1 MPTLRLFTR
10 SAVALT
16 TLLLAACGSK
26 AQDTAIS
33 ENSADQDRPNILIIM
48 SDDMGF
54 SDPGFQGSEIETP
67 NLDRLAE
74 NGLTF
79 TNFYNCAR
87 CGPTRASIMTGLYSH
102 QVGCYELEPVEPGNN
117 VYMSEMLGDHGYA
130 TYMSGKW
137 HLGNTPD
144 KLPPARGYDHSYAY
158 EGCCGSFWDPEI
170 YILESPDLEPIDY
183 NVEPFHATDATTDHG
198 VRFLKHHQETASD
211 SPFFLYLAYQAPHF
225 PLHAPKEL
233 IDKYVPVYEQG
244 WDVIRQKRWEKMRS
258 LGLFT
263 DIKELPPRSDAPPWH
278 DEFADPARL
287 QNWDELSDIQR
298 GDQVYRMAIF
308 AAMMEQ
314 MDQGIGRV
322 IDQLK
327 EMDQF
332 ENTLIFFLSD
342 NGANY
347 EGGPFGADGPFSGAD
362 LQTMGSKDTK
372 HHTGAHW
379 AAVSNTPFKLYKHF
393 NHEGGIN
400 TPMVVHWPA
409 GLSRRGERETQ
420 RSHVIDIMATVVDVT
435 GSKYPTERLGNDI
448 LPMEGT
454 TLMPALE
461 GGELADRV
469 ICFEHEANRAIF
481 KDQYKLV
488 SKNFTS
494 TDGGTHHDWELYD
507 IDNDPLEL
515 NNIASDHYYDIVI
528 PMAREWHQ
536 WATRTD
542 AIVGYERWMFKL
554 QYYWKTGLRTYLND
568 AF

>member
-1 MPTLRLFTR
+1 
-10 SAVALT
+10 
-16 TLLLAACGSK
+16 
-26 AQDTAIS
+26 
-33 ENSADQDRPNILIIM
+33 M

-67 NLDRLAE
+67 NLDRLAS

-87 CGPTRASIMTGLYSH
+87 CGPTRASISTGLYSH

-117 VYMSEMLGDHGYA
+117 VFISEVLSDHGNA

-144 KLPPARGYDHSYAY
+144 KLPPARGYHHSYAY
-158 EGCCGSFWDPEI
+158 EGCCGSFWDPRI
-170 YILESPDLEPIDY
+170 YILESPDVEPIPY
-183 NVEPFHATDATTDHG
+183 GPGEFHATDATTDYA
-198 VRFLKHHQETASD
+198 VKFLQRHQRNESER
-211 SPFFLYLAYQAPHF
+211 PFFLYLAYQAPHF

-244 WDVIRQKRWEKMRS
+244 WDEIRADRWEKMQS

-263 DIKELPPRSDAPPWH
+263 EYDQLPPTSDSPPYH
-278 DEFADPARL
+278 DEFPDASQLVKWEELTDIERRDQAR
-287 QNWDELSDIQR
+287 
-298 GDQVYRMAIF
+298 RMATF
-308 AAMMEQ
+308 AAMMDQ

-322 IDQLK
+322 LSQL
-327 EMDQF
+327 ESMGQL

-347 EGGPFGADGPFSGAD
+347 EGGPLGFDGPHSGEV
-362 LQTMGSKDTK
+362 LESMGQDNGIM
-372 HHTGAHW
+372 HRTGAHW

-400 TPMVVHWPA
+400 TPLVVHWPK
-409 GLSRRGERETQ
+409 GLMRKGERETQ

-435 GSKYPTERLGNDI
+435 GAAYPEKRLDHDI
-448 LPMEGT
+448 LPLEGT

-461 GGELADRV
+461 GGTLADRV
-469 ICFEHEANRAIF
+469 LCFEHEANRAIF
-481 KDQYKLV
+481 KGQYKLV

-494 TDGGTHHDWELYD
+494 TDGQTHHDWELYD
-507 IDNDPLEL
+507 IDSDPLEL
-515 NNIASDHYYDIVI
+515 NNIAKDHYFDLVI

-542 AIVGYERWMFKL
+542 GIVGYERWMLKL
-554 QYYWKTGLRTYLND
+554 QHYWKTGSRTYLND
-568 AF
+568 KY